1 MIGRLLRRP
10 AVLVYHGIGPPDGDD
25 ARLLVTAER
34 LESHVRFLQRAGYR
48 FVTAEELI
56 VEGGLRA
63 RTAAL
68 TFDDGF
74 RSWVTDVLPLLQRLG
89 VRATFYI
96 CPGLLGKQH
105 WRVPGEPGRLLDEDE
120 ARFLSDAGMELGS
133 HTLTHPD
140 LRLVEGRERATELG
154 GSKAAVEQITGRPCR
169 TLAYPYGLYD
179 ENVTQAAAEAG
190 YELAF
195 GWLPGPWQPLAA
207 PRMPAPPRH
216 GPLGLAL
223 KLAGLRRRGR

>member
-1 MIGRLLRRP
+1 MIGWLLRRP
-10 AVLVYHGIGPPDGDD
+10 AVLVYHGTGPPDGDD
-25 ARLLVTAER
+25 ARLLVTPER

-56 VEGGLRA
+56 VEGGPHGK
-63 RTAAL
+63 TAAL

-74 RSWVTDVLPLLQRLG
+74 RSWLTDVLPLLQRLG
-89 VRATFYI
+89 VRATFYV
-96 CPGLLGKQH
+96 CPGLFGKQH
-105 WRVPGEPGRLLDEDE
+105 WRVPGEAGRLLDEDE
-120 ARFLSDAGMELGS
+120 TRALAAAGMELGS
-133 HTLTHPD
+133 HSLTHAD
-140 LRLVEGRERATELG
+140 LRLVDGRERAAELAE
-154 GSKAAVEQITGRPCR
+154 SKAAIERITGRPCR

-207 PRMPAPPRH
+207 PRLPAPPRH
-216 GPLGLAL
+216 GPLRLAL
-223 KLAGLRRRGR
+223 KLAGLRSRGR